1 MDAPTLNHHPQPDHK
16 DIWFLILMFFISV
29 VLLVVLN
36 SCVTQ
41 RQRER
46 ILKDCVTSSY
56 RKDSI
61 QIQIKERLIP
71 FEVHDTIP
79 YLLPNPCADL
89 CDSLGKLK
97 SSFTA
102 KVKGK
107 NGSNLSLKVKDNE
120 LQIEDE
126 VKVKGTVT
134 ANDTTKKITST
145 TKEQVRDNCQ
155 REHLTGWDSFWIK
168 TGQILS
174 AIIALVIT
182 LLLLKKRG

>member
-1 MDAPTLNHHPQPDHK
+1 MSATVSQPSFNPN
-16 DIWFLILMFFISV
+16 WSLLLAFLFALIL
-29 VLLVVLN
+29 LVFLN

-56 RKDSI
+56 KKDSI

-134 ANDTTKKITST
+134 ANDTTKKITT
-145 TKEQVRDNCQ
+145 TIKEQVRDNCKL
-155 REHLTGWDSFWIK
+155 EHLSKWDSFWIK